1 MVNHPD
7 KVVLSI
13 KDSKKPLLFSVH
25 MEQKPSLVSINNVEL
40 KDSSDYQYDG
50 KKLKLNVK
58 ISEVKD
64 GDLVILK

>member
-1 MVNHPD
+1 
-7 KVVLSI
+7 
-13 KDSKKPLLFSVH
+13 
-25 MEQKPSLVSINNVEL
+25 MEQKPSLVSFNNVEL

-50 KKLKLNVK
+50 QKLKLNVK